1 MEMTTGSPAVKPSR
15 MYRLLRP
22 VFVAGLVLSL
32 ILYFVPYYKP
42 AGDVLKAWLAI
53 GGVER
58 HLSSFDLC
66 RLLVGTGNVQWGG
79 FYMALS
85 GVELALL
92 LLALRRPRR
101 WVFIAGSCEQLY
113 TLVAFVLR
121 PSSEALTQHWF
132 FALLAY
138 VSWAM
143 CLTGFCVKPPRPEVA
158 ARPEAAPSHPNKQTT
173 A

>member
-1 MEMTTGSPAVKPSR
+1 

-22 VFVAGLVLSL
+22 VFVAGLVLSQ

-42 AGDVLKAWLAI
+42 AGDVLKAWLAM
-53 GGVER
+53 GGAER

-85 GVELALL
+85 GVELALV
-92 LLALRRPRR
+92 LLALRGPRR

-113 TLVAFVLR
+113 LLIAFMLR

-132 FALLAY
+132 FASLAY

-143 CLTGFCVKPPRPEVA
+143 CLTGFFVKPPHTIVVAHPEVA
-158 ARPEAAPSHPNKQTT
+158 PSRINEQTT